1 MQLDSMKPAP
11 GSRQKRKRLG
21 RGPGSGLGKTSGKGH
36 KGQGA
41 RSGGSVTPGFE
52 GGQMPLA
59 RRLPKF
65 GFKNPNRVDYQVINV
80 GELARRFEAGALV
93 NAESLRASGLAGR
106 AKPIKIL
113 GHGKLDR
120 ALTVEADA
128 FSASARTAIEQA
140 GGSVQVSAPASA
152 EAAEQAQE

>member
-65 GFKNPNRVDYQVINV
+65 GFKNPSRVEYQVINV
-80 GELARRFEAGALV
+80 GLLAQRFDAGSVVDADALR
-93 NAESLRASGLAGR
+93 EQGLANR

-120 ALTVEADA
+120 ALTVTADA
-128 FSASARTAIEQA
+128 FSASAKEAIEKA
-140 GGSVQVSAPASA
+140 GGSAQIAEASAPA
-152 EAAEQAQE
+152 AEQGQE

>member
-41 RSGGSVTPGFE
+41 RSGGAVTPGFE

-65 GFKNPNRVDYQVINV
+65 GFKNPNRVQYQVINI
-80 GELARRFEAGALV
+80 GELAQRFEAGAVV
-93 NAESLRASGLAGR
+93 NADALREQGLAKR
-106 AKPIKIL
+106 TNPIKIL

-128 FSASARTAIEQA
+128 FSASAREAIEKA
-140 GGSVQVSAPASA
+140 GGSVQIA
-152 EAAEQAQE
+152 AAEPAEQGQE